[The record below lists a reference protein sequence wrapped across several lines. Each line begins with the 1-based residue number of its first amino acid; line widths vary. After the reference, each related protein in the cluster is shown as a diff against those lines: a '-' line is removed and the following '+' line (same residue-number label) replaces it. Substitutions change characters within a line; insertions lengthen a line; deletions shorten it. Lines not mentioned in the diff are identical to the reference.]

1 MAKQVILTN
10 GYGLFEKWKRIS
22 GFPGYWISSIGRIKT
37 KSNKIYEPKTARYSK
52 VTLIDSEFNIKTIA
66 VHRLVA
72 IAFIP
77 NPKNKPQV
85 NHKNGIKTDNRVENL
100 EWVTAQENILHG
112 YKAGLLK
119 PTRWALGKFG
129 SQHNRSKKV
138 VQKTI
143 DGKIIKIYDCMAQAQ
158 RETGVPN
165 QSISSACRG
174 VLKKSGGFKWEF
186 YK

>member
-85 NHKNGIKTDNRVENL
+85 NHKNGDKTNNRVENL
-100 EWVTAQENILHG
+100 EYVTPGDN
-112 YKAGLLK
+112 
-119 PTRWALGKFG
+119 TRHARFVLGEFPFG
-129 SQHNRSKKV
+129 SRNGKARFDEREVREIRRQVEAGEATQAELARRHSVAKTTISAIVNRV
-138 VQKTI
+138 NWRHI
-143 DGKIIKIYDCMAQAQ
+143 
-158 RETGVPN
+158 
-165 QSISSACRG
+165 
-174 VLKKSGGFKWEF
+174 
-186 YK
+186 